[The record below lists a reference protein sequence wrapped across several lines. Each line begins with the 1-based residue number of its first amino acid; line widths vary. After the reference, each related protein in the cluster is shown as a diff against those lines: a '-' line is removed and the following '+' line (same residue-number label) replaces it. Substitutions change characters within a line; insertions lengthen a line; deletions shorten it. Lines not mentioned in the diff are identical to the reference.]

1 MIDRYHHGDLPT
13 ALRRAAVE
21 VIDERGL
28 GGFSLREVARR
39 AGVSHTAPAHHF
51 GDVTGLLTSLAI
63 EGFEHL
69 ADVTG
74 EVVARHDDPA
84 ERLMALGQAYVSI
97 GATYPAHCQ
106 VMFRHD
112 VVDDDDERLQ
122 TAGLRAYAVLV
133 DTVAALCEA
142 EHLDVDVSVA
152 SKLAW
157 SAMQGLL
164 VLHPTMLHLDELEG
178 REPASREELVM
189 RFNRILVDGLR
200 AHRVSSGR

>member
-1 MIDRYHHGDLPT
+1 M
-13 ALRRAAVE
+13 
-21 VIDERGL
+21 
-28 GGFSLREVARR
+28 
-39 AGVSHTAPAHHF
+39 
-51 GDVTGLLTSLAI
+51 
-63 EGFEHL
+63 
-69 ADVTG
+69 
-74 EVVARHDDPA
+74 
-84 ERLMALGQAYVSI
+84 
-97 GATYPAHCQ
+97 
-106 VMFRHD
+106 
-112 VVDDDDERLQ
+112 
-122 TAGLRAYAVLV
+122 LV